1 MFVLSMYVCSNV
13 CIQLNIISY
22 TEPISALFESPI
34 YIRPC
39 YIAVLRASKR
49 FKSLCDMYNRKKKE
63 QQSSKS
69 GDGQSF
75 KVTLHIAGVSASP
88 EVQRLHEFQSKQKR
102 FCACFIIYSEFSV
115 T

>member
-1 MFVLSMYVCSNV
+1 MF
-13 CIQLNIISY
+13 
-22 TEPISALFESPI
+22 I
-34 YIRPC
+34 YI
-39 YIAVLRASKR
+39 YIAVLRVSKR

-75 KVTLHIAGVSASP
+75 KVTLRIAGVSASP
-88 EVQRLHEFQSKQKR
+88 EVQWLHEFQSKQKR
-102 FCACFIIYSEFSV
+102 VCECFIIYSEFSV